1 MSAAMGARTGE
12 AEGGLFP
19 PSERV
24 IFANNPLIEVVAQV
38 RFPPILKIEQ
48 SPADFQERIRH
59 TLPLLEQVGGA
70 FNLNL
75 PQGMPPL
82 PPQVMQL
89 LGGQFGGPAYRFQNE
104 ARDTTLTLATAALTF
119 STNIYTRWEDFLVQL
134 HVPLVALEE
143 IYQPA
148 FYTRIGLRYIN
159 AIRRSKI
166 GLAPDL
172 AWSKLIRDNVLGE
185 IGVPAFEH
193 RVQTASKQIVL
204 KMTKPNGSILF
215 QHGISTIAGDQTP
228 AYMIDFDIYR
238 EERTEITDA
247 ERVLS
252 EYHSLAGHGF
262 RWCIKP
268 ELRDA
273 LGPNPV
279 EGGGRAKAPPRA
291 HA

>member
-1 MSAAMGARTGE
+1 MCS
-12 AEGGLFP
+12 
-19 PSERV
+19 S
-24 IFANNPLIEVVAQV
+24 
-38 RFPPILKIEQ
+38 
-48 SPADFQERIRH
+48 
-59 TLPLLEQVGGA
+59 
-70 FNLNL
+70 
-75 PQGMPPL
+75 
-82 PPQVMQL
+82 
-89 LGGQFGGPAYRFQNE
+89 
-104 ARDTTLTLATAALTF
+104 
-119 STNIYTRWEDFLVQL
+119 
-134 HVPLVALEE
+134 
-143 IYQPA
+143 
-148 FYTRIGLRYIN
+148 
-159 AIRRSKI
+159 
-166 GLAPDL
+166 DL
-172 AWSKLIRDNVLGE
+172 E

-193 RVQTASKQIVL
+193 RVQTASKQIIL
-204 KMTKPNGSILF
+204 KITKPNGSILF